1 VFIPKNMLMNDLTEK
16 HDFIEQFGFALLVSE
31 DLEVT
36 HLPMTLVTE
45 EGSLGVLYAHMARAN
60 PHWRTLNKQKVK
72 VVFNGPHAYISPS
85 WYATGPAVPTWNY
98 AAVHVSGQATSLDDV
113 QTFQAVQALV
123 NQYEPAL
130 LNNEALMP
138 ADYQHKLAT
147 AIVGFK
153 IEIQQIEGKL
163 KLGQHKSVADQQGTV
178 TGLQS
183 SQRSDSSALLAYMQQ
198 TGIGVGR
205 Q

>member
-1 VFIPKNMLMNDLTEK
+1 MFIPKNMLMNDLTEK

-31 DLEVT
+31 DLQVT

-60 PHWRTLNKQKVK
+60 PHWRSLNKQKVK
-72 VVFNGPHAYISPS
+72 VVFNGPHAYISPN

-98 AAVHVSGQATSLDDV
+98 AAVHVSGQATLLDDV

-153 IEIQQIEGKL
+153 IEIQQIEGKH

-183 SQRSDSSALLAYMQQ
+183 SQRSDSSALLAYMRQ
-198 TGIGVGR
+198 TGIGLGR
-205 Q
+205 

>member
-1 VFIPKNMLMNDLTEK
+1 
-16 HDFIEQFGFALLVSE
+16 
-31 DLEVT
+31 
-36 HLPMTLVTE
+36 
-45 EGSLGVLYAHMARAN
+45 
-60 PHWRTLNKQKVK
+60 
-72 VVFNGPHAYISPS
+72 
-85 WYATGPAVPTWNY
+85 
-98 AAVHVSGQATSLDDV
+98 
-113 QTFQAVQALV
+113 
-123 NQYEPAL
+123 
-130 LNNEALMP
+130 MP

>member
-1 VFIPKNMLMNDLTEK
+1 MFIPKNMLMNDLTEK

-31 DLEVT
+31 DLQVT

-45 EGSLGVLYAHMARAN
+45 ESGLGVLYAHMARAN
-60 PHWRTLNKQKVK
+60 PHWRTLDKQKVK

-85 WYATGPAVPTWNY
+85 WYANGPAVPTWNY
-98 AAVHVSGQATSLDDV
+98 AAVHVSGQATLLDDV

-138 ADYQHKLAT
+138 ADNQHKLAT

-153 IEIQQIEGKL
+153 IEIQQIEGKH

-183 SQRSDSSALLAYMQQ
+183 SKHSDSSALLAYTQQ

>member
-1 VFIPKNMLMNDLTEK
+1 MNDLTEK
-16 HDFIEQFGFALLVSE
+16 HDFIEQFGFALLV
-31 DLEVT
+31 
-36 HLPMTLVTE
+36 
-45 EGSLGVLYAHMARAN
+45 
-60 PHWRTLNKQKVK
+60 
-72 VVFNGPHAYISPS
+72 S

-98 AAVHVSGQATSLDDV
+98 AAVHVSGQATLLDDV

-183 SQRSDSSALLAYMQQ
+183 SKHSDSSALLAYMQQ

>member
-1 VFIPKNMLMNDLTEK
+1 MFIPKNMLMNDLTEK

-31 DLEVT
+31 DLQVT

-60 PHWRTLNKQKVK
+60 PHWRSLNKQKVK
-72 VVFNGPHAYISPS
+72 VVFNGPHAYISPN

-153 IEIQQIEGKL
+153 IEIQQIEGKH

>member
-1 VFIPKNMLMNDLTEK
+1 MFIPKNMLMNDLTEK

-31 DLEVT
+31 DLQVT

-60 PHWRTLNKQKVK
+60 PHWRSLNKQKVK
-72 VVFNGPHAYISPS
+72 VVFNGPHAYISPN

-98 AAVHVSGQATSLDDV
+98 AAVHVSGQATLLDDV

-153 IEIQQIEGKL
+153 IEIQQIEGKH
-163 KLGQHKSVADQQGTV
+163 KLGQHKSVADQQGIV

-183 SQRSDSSALLAYMQQ
+183 SQRSNSSALLAYMQQ

-205 Q
+205 

>member
-1 VFIPKNMLMNDLTEK
+1 MFIPKNMLMNDLTEK